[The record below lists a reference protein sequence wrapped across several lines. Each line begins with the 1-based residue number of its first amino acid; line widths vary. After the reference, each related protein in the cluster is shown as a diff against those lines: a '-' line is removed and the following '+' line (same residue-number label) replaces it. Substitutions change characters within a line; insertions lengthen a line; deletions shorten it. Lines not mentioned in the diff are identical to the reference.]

1 MLLVKTYVAP
11 SRIHGMG
18 LFAAGP
24 IAKGTPF
31 WRFEPGFDQAISPER
46 LAALPS
52 LTQQHIRW
60 FAYVSQTD
68 GHYILSADFCCFMN
82 HDAAPNTGAAIGSVP
97 PVTTVALRDI
107 AQGEELTCDY
117 FAFDAEARKKLGMT
131 KQS

>member
-18 LFAAGP
+18 LFAAEP
-24 IAKGTPF
+24 IAQGTPF

-46 LAALPS
+46 LATLPP
-52 LTQQHIRW
+52 LTQQHVRW

-68 GHYILSADFCCFMN
+68 GHYILSGDFCCFMN
-82 HDAAPNTGAAIGSVP
+82 HDAQPNTGAGNDACH

-117 FAFDAEARKKLGMT
+117 FAFDAEARKKLGMA
-131 KQS
+131 